1 MDFTKQETDNV
12 ANIVD
17 EIVSIK
23 QVLDKNKDLYE
34 RLDEL
39 TLELLDAGVQVDQTL
54 STKSQAFLTVV
65 DNFADQNT
73 IYRALPAKRFDI
85 KLETSDE
92 FKKRRLREEKARSKA

>member
-1 MDFTKQETDNV
+1 MEFTKQEADQV
-12 ANIVD
+12 ADIVD
-17 EIVSIK
+17 EIVRIK
-23 QVLDKNKDLYE
+23 NTLDSHKALYE
-34 RLDEL
+34 RLDDL

-85 KLETSDE
+85 KLETPEE
-92 FKKRRLREEKARSKA
+92 FKKRRLKEEKARGR